1 MLNLNGKLK
10 EIEIFLEFKKII
22 MNIGF
27 KNSDSDIQ
35 EIYFSNIFSKEEF
48 RKFDNLLEEI
58 IKIKET
64 SFEDIFHKNFYN
76 FILENLKELFELKKF
91 KYQEIDDLIILEDE
105 YWNK

>member
-76 FILENLKELFELKKF
+76 FVLENLKELFELKKF